1 MESGYD
7 ERCSKIT
14 IRPLL
19 NIMQNIRRDFP
30 NLNEMNRG
38 KTLVYLDSAAT
49 SLTPK
54 PVSYTHLTLP
64 TNREV

>member
-1 MESGYD
+1 MKFD
-7 ERCSKIT
+7 VK
-14 IRPLL
+14 
-19 NIMQNIRRDFP
+19 NIRKDFP

-54 PVSYTHLTLP
+54 QVISSESAYYEKFGGSIHRSVYELG
-64 TNREV
+64 

>member
-19 NIMQNIRRDFP
+19 NIMQNIRKDFP

-54 PVSYTHLTLP
+54 Q
-64 TNREV
+64 